1 MPCSFA
7 GQISSS
13 YNTTPN
19 RDDLGHA
26 TMALAPP
33 TAYQSQPGPLSNA
46 PTPGSVSDH
55 AGDIQPTPIPISP
68 HGFNHLDLE
77 LIHYYS
83 TQTYMTMTSKLTA
96 HLVWRDVI
104 FKEALKHN
112 FLLHALMATAA
123 LHKATNH
130 AEDSEIHVS
139 YVKTAFQ
146 YQNAALSGYIP
157 ALNHPTEDNAIALF
171 TLSALLTIWLFGSKR
186 LPEAMSNV
194 NLNTASNLLPQML
207 QIQPSDHEST
217 DSLEILTRV
226 QGINAVVK
234 QTLQWLTGGILAPL
248 LQPPG
253 EHELP
258 PNPPELMASFQRLRA
273 RIASMTPSNMGL
285 PESTVREQQDLYTER
300 LDRLIGV
307 ARVRTVLQAD
317 QHLFSW
323 PVSCEP
329 AYVDLVRRKEAVALA
344 LFVHWAA
351 CFRCMDH
358 LWWAKGWSFRLVKE
372 ASSFMSSSWADVLAW
387 PCKEVGLD
395 K

>member
-7 GQISSS
+7 GQATSP
-13 YNTTPN
+13 YTTAP
-19 RDDLGHA
+19 GEQGQA
-26 TMALAPP
+26 TIALAPP
-33 TAYQSQPGPLSNA
+33 TVHQSQSQSNA

-55 AGDIQPTPIPISP
+55 AGDLPANPTSVSP

-146 YQNAALSGYIP
+146 YQNAALAGYIP
-157 ALNHPTEDNAIALF
+157 ALSHPTEDNAIALF

-194 NLNTASNLLPQML
+194 NLNNASTFLPQTL
-207 QIQPSDHEST
+207 QTSSEYEST
-217 DSLEILTRV
+217 DSLELLTRI

-234 QTLQWLTGGILAPL
+234 QTLHWLIGGIMSPL
-248 LQPPG
+248 LEPPG
-253 EHELP
+253 ENELP
-258 PNPPELMASFQRLRA
+258 PNPPELMTSFQRLGS
-273 RIASMTPSNMGL
+273 RIANINSSNTGL
-285 PESTVREQQDLYTER
+285 PEAIVQERKELYTER
-300 LDRLIGV
+300 LNHLMRV
-307 ARVRTVLQAD
+307 ARFRTVLQAD

-323 PVSCEP
+323 PVSCGP
-329 AYVDLVRRKEAVALA
+329 VYVDLIRRRETTALA

-372 ASSFMSSSWADVLAW
+372 ASSFLNASWADVLAW
-387 PCKEVGLD
+387 PCKEVGLE
-395 K
+395 